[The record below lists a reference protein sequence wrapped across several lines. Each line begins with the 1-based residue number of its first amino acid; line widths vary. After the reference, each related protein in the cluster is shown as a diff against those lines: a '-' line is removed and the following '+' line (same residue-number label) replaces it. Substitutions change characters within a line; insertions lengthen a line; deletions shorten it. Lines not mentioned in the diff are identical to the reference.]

1 MLGFFTTSRARALL
15 NPLLGTMIPIY
26 YFNSINSSQTEIQL
40 PSHKYPINPAL
51 HPNFQHTTPKQ
62 PHNPQKAPSKFQNRI
77 TQKQTSVLARAEKKP
92 FRREHT
98 ISQMA
103 LPSAAIFFDS
113 HPLAHTHP
121 PLHTYGARICVRR
134 RANTCSITLRRRLH
148 GRWVVGGSAPR
159 LGGILALRRVKNRF
173 YFSL

>member
-62 PHNPQKAPSKFQNRI
+62 PPNLTIHKKRPANSKTELHRS
-77 TQKQTSVLARAEKKP
+77 KRASW
-92 FRREHT
+92 R
-98 ISQMA
+98 
-103 LPSAAIFFDS
+103 
-113 HPLAHTHP
+113 
-121 PLHTYGARICVRR
+121 
-134 RANTCSITLRRRLH
+134 
-148 GRWVVGGSAPR
+148 APR
-159 LGGILALRRVKNRF
+159 RNPFGASTQFHKWPCPRRPS
-173 YFSL
+173 FSIRTP